1 MAGEQDSFAEGL
13 QVRREMWGRAGAEDR
28 LEGASGFNRPLEDFI
43 TRYCFGEVWTRPE
56 IDRKTRSMLTLAILA
71 TLSRPNQLRTHVRGA
86 IANGCSP
93 EEIRE
98 VLLHVMI
105 YAGVPAAADS
115 FTHARE
121 VLQEMGLDK

>member
-1 MAGEQDSFAEGL
+1 MAQGQDAFSDGME
-13 QVRREMWGRAGAEDR
+13 VRRQMWGAAGAEDR
-28 LEGASGFNRPLEDFI
+28 LNSASGFNRPLEEMI

-56 IDRKTRSMLTLAILA
+56 IDHKTRSMLTLAILA

-115 FTHARE
+115 FGHARE